1 MLPLSTEFAIREAI
15 TLLVASRRNFKSSQI
30 EQARRL
36 LEKLI
41 ELQGRAEWPPTKENT

>member
-15 TLLVASRRNFKSSQI
+15 KLLAASRRNFKSAQV

-36 LEKLI
+36 LEKCL
-41 ELQGRAEWPPTKENT
+41 ELEGITELNPK